1 MVYRLVYYN
10 NMVNISNNKEKIL
23 NVALELF
30 SDRGFEAVSVNEI
43 VQKVG
48 VSKPTLYYFFESKEG
63 LFKSIL
69 KKNYNKLY
77 NRLFKVANYVPHTD
91 SYYED
96 VYPVLLNI
104 VKEHFEYV
112 KENRNFYLLM
122 LSFIFAP
129 PTSQTS
135 IMSIEYYREHYKIIK
150 DLFKDISKIHK
161 NIIGKEEE
169 SATSFLAVI
178 NSEIALWLHGKE
190 ELSEERAS
198 SIVHQFMHGV
208 FA

>member
-1 MVYRLVYYN
+1 
-10 NMVNISNNKEKIL
+10 MVNISNNKEKIL
-23 NVALELF
+23 NSALELF

-48 VSKPTLYYFFESKEG
+48 VTKPTLYYFFESKEG
-63 LFKSIL
+63 LFKAIL
-69 KKNYNKLY
+69 KKNYMKLY
-77 NRLFKVANYVPHTD
+77 DRLYKVANYLPHTD

-104 VKEHFEYV
+104 VKVHFEYV
-112 KENRNFYLLM
+112 KENKKFYLLM

-135 IMSIEYYREHYKIIK
+135 TMSIDYYREHYRIINE
-150 DLFKDISKIHK
+150 LFKNISEIHR
-161 NIIGKEEE
+161 NIIGKEEQ
-169 SATSFLAVI
+169 SATSFLAII
-178 NSEIALWLHGKE
+178 NSVIALWIHGQG
-190 ELSEERAS
+190 ELNEERAA